1 MKSQGRW
8 DLKRRARR
16 HNSLVPLSHEHH
28 YALILCLRIHKGLPE
43 HRTDRDWIRIKVGHA
58 IEFFETELVVHF
70 QAEERFLFP
79 EMRDMAEAREIL
91 DELLAEHRKMDRL
104 VKQLRDRGGE
114 SLVSA
119 LTEFADTL
127 EAHIR
132 KEERALF
139 PVYEREASPETISR
153 VERAIF
159 ELIGSASRPRHPELL
174 K

>member
-1 MKSQGRW
+1 
-8 DLKRRARR
+8 
-16 HNSLVPLSHEHH
+16 
-28 YALILCLRIHKGLPE
+28 
-43 HRTDRDWIRIKVGHA
+43 
-58 IEFFETELVVHF
+58 
-70 QAEERFLFP
+70 
-79 EMRDMAEAREIL
+79 MAEAREIL